1 MQLQQ
6 ITTGWASMNRKLD
19 LGGETDLYGG
29 HARYEAD
36 EEGTIMKRGKKNVVT
51 MGQIGNNY
59 DGDMDEED
67 SSSSDGDSE
76 SSSGSSSSSN
86 HSV

>member
-6 ITTGWASMNRKLD
+6 ITTGWASMNRKMH

-29 HARYEAD
+29 HARYGAD
-36 EEGTIMKRGKKNVVT
+36 EEGTIMKGGKNEVAS
-51 MGQIGNNY
+51 MSQIGNNY
-59 DGDMDEED
+59 DGGMGGDD
-67 SSSSDGDSE
+67 SSSSDGDSG

-86 HSV
+86 QSV

>member
-1 MQLQQ
+1 
-6 ITTGWASMNRKLD
+6 MNRKMH

-29 HARYEAD
+29 HVRYEAD
-36 EEGTIMKRGKKNVVT
+36 EEGTIMKGGKNNVAS
-51 MGQIGNNY
+51 MGQIGRNY
-59 DGDMDEED
+59 VGGMDEED

-86 HSV
+86 QSV